1 MMTIERDAALA
12 RPAPGEVPVTAV
24 LDEPGFPD
32 PVLATDPTALVGID
46 DADESDEGDDTGRL
60 VRPYAITRG
69 RTGVEGAELHLESQL
84 QASSRAADQADRHR
98 WEAARVLELV
108 QSPMA
113 LVEVA
118 ARLELPI
125 GVTRV
130 IVADLVRDGSVIVHV
145 PESTNSFTSLLEKVL
160 DGVRNL

>member
-1 MMTIERDAALA
+1 
-12 RPAPGEVPVTAV
+12 
-24 LDEPGFPD
+24 
-32 PVLATDPTALVGID
+32 
-46 DADESDEGDDTGRL
+46 
-60 VRPYAITRG
+60 
-69 RTGVEGAELHLESQL
+69 
-84 QASSRAADQADRHR
+84 
-98 WEAARVLELV
+98 
-108 QSPMA
+108 MA